1 MCCVNKRLLQIIKKK
16 VAKECFFRKA
26 VANPVESAT
35 RSDVGNA
42 GYIIY
47 THDTL
52 FWQNMKLKPQ
62 KNEKEDKFN
71 YCRNKTRLHS
81 RHFF

>member
-16 VAKECFFRKA
+16 VAKVFRKA

-52 FWQNMKLKPQ
+52 FWQSMKLKPQ
-62 KNEKEDKFN
+62 KKRK
-71 YCRNKTRLHS
+71 RGQI
-81 RHFF
+81 

>member
-16 VAKECFFRKA
+16 VAKVFRKA

-35 RSDVGNA
+35 RSDVG
-42 GYIIY
+42 
-47 THDTL
+47 
-52 FWQNMKLKPQ
+52 KK